1 MAMQEAAQHNRV
13 DPVAGREPHMR
24 YKICVSGAAETEV
37 CSKNALELA
46 REVGREIVRQHGI
59 LVTGATTGIPY
70 WAAIGAKEAGGL
82 SVGVSPAATEREHV
96 RSYRLPTNYF
106 DFIMYTGFNY
116 SGRNLLLTRLSDAV
130 ILICGRM
137 GSLNE
142 FTIAFEDKKPIGVLV
157 GSGGMA
163 DTVRDIVERAHRGP
177 GKIVYDSSPRDL
189 VAKVITLI
197 DQLRAGDDAS

>member
-1 MAMQEAAQHNRV
+1 MVEALVHHRTETLAEHQ
-13 DPVAGREPHMR
+13 PHMR

-46 REVGREIVRQHGI
+46 REVGHEIVRQNGI

-70 WAAIGAKEAGGL
+70 WAAIGAKEEGGL

-163 DTVRDIVERAHRGP
+163 DMVRDIVTAAHRGP
-177 GKIVYDSSPRDL
+177 GKIIYDSSPKDL
-189 VAKVITLI
+189 VAKVVALI
-197 DQLRAGDDAS
+197 DESRAGDGTS